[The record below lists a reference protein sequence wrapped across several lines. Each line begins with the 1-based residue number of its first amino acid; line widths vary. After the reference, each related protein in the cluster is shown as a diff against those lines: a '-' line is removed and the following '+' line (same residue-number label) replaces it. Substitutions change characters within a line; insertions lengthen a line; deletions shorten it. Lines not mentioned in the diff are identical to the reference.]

1 MKISYD
7 AYDTEGKLVTGT
19 INASTTAEATDTL
32 RSRSL
37 IPVAVSEV
45 NEGSAPTPKRSVR
58 LSKPNRLKNVTDFC
72 RQLSILVGA
81 GTPVVQALGAV
92 ERQQNDPSFKAIV
105 LDIRQRVENG
115 HPLSTALEHHGAT
128 FDAISQSLVAAGESS
143 GALPPMLD
151 RLARMTRQRLR
162 IRHAII
168 GSLAYPCILLFVSM
182 GVLSA
187 MIGFVMPRFAG
198 LFETLG
204 APLPPSTQFLM
215 DLSNIMRS
223 YWWAIVPAVILSIG
237 IATAWAVRPSGRRRI
252 GILSLH
258 TPLLGP
264 IVQSL
269 LTARVVRL
277 LGTLIESKVALLDAL
292 VLCRH
297 SAGNERY
304 RELIEQ
310 AESSVTDGDTLTA
323 AFRASPF
330 ISPTVVEAMDTGE
343 RTGTLGPVL
352 VSIADVLD
360 EDNEVIIRSLS
371 SIVEPLILI
380 LLGLVVGFVAISM
393 FMPLLDLTSATQ
405 GVGG

>member
-1 MKISYD
+1 MNLRYHAYD
-7 AYDTEGKLVTGT
+7 ADGKPASGT
-19 INASTTAEATDTL
+19 LAAHSASEATETL
-32 RSRSL
+32 RSRGL
-37 IPVAVSEV
+37 IPISVTEV
-45 NEGSAPTPKRSVR
+45 NDKQAPTRSR
-58 LSKPNRLKNVTDFC
+58 SIRIGNQSRLKSVTDFC

-81 GTPVVQALGAV
+81 GTPIVQALGAV
-92 ERQQNDPSFKAIV
+92 ERQQSDPAFKAIV
-105 LDIRQRVENG
+105 ADIRQRVENG
-115 HPLSTALEHHGAT
+115 HPLSTALEHHDDT
-128 FDAISQSLVAAGESS
+128 FDAISRCLVAAGESS
-143 GALPPMLD
+143 GQLPPMLE

-162 IRHAII
+162 VRHAVV
-168 GSLAYPCILLFVSM
+168 GSLAYPCILLLVSM
-182 GVLSA
+182 MVLFA
-187 MIGFVMPRFAG
+187 MIGFVMPRFSG

-215 DLSNIMRS
+215 SISDIMRG
-223 YWWAIVPAVILSIG
+223 YWWIIVPVLGVAVGSIV
-237 IATAWAVRPSGRRRI
+237 AWATHPAGRRRI

-258 TPLLGP
+258 TPIVGP

-277 LGTLIESKVALLDAL
+277 LGTLIESKVALLDTL

-304 RELIEQ
+304 RQLIEQ
-310 AESSVTDGDTLTA
+310 AETSVTDGDTLTA

-343 RTGTLGPVL
+343 RTGSLGPVL

-371 SIVEPLILI
+371 SIVEPVILI

-405 GVGG
+405 GVG

>member
-1 MKISYD
+1 MNLRYHAYD
-7 AYDTEGKLVTGT
+7 ADGKPASGT
-19 INASTTAEATDTL
+19 LAANSAAEATETL
-32 RSRSL
+32 RSRGL
-37 IPVAVSEV
+37 IPISVTEV
-45 NEGSAPTPKRSVR
+45 NEKQAPTRSR
-58 LSKPNRLKNVTDFC
+58 SIRIGNQSRLKSVTDFC

-81 GTPVVQALGAV
+81 GTPIVQALGAV
-92 ERQQNDPSFKAIV
+92 ERQQSDPAFRAIV

-115 HPLSTALEHHGAT
+115 HPLSTALEHHDDT
-128 FDAISQSLVAAGESS
+128 FDAISRSLVAAGESS
-143 GALPPMLD
+143 GQLPPMLD
-151 RLARMTRQRLR
+151 RLAKMTRQRLR
-162 IRHAII
+162 VRHAVV

-182 GVLSA
+182 MVLSA
-187 MIGFVMPRFAG
+187 MIGFVMPRFSG

-215 DLSNIMRS
+215 GVSDIMRA
-223 YWWAIVPAVILSIG
+223 YWWIILPTVGVAIGAIVAWTTHPA
-237 IATAWAVRPSGRRRI
+237 GRRRI

-258 TPLLGP
+258 TPIVGP

-304 RELIEQ
+304 RQLIEQ
-310 AESSVTDGDTLTA
+310 AETSVTDGDTLTA

-343 RTGTLGPVL
+343 RTGSLGPVL

-371 SIVEPLILI
+371 SIVEPVILI

-405 GVGG
+405 GVG